1 MKEIYSEII
10 LITDLFNDKSVKSFS
25 AWCGMAKLNFV
36 SIEQQRKYQK
46 NEQKTRRHLLWVLK
60 KEHQEPIE
68 DAECGPKSQ
77 SENAST
83 KLRLLDSMVDRL
95 IKDYSVDMM
104 SASYSST
111 SKQPFADHDRTD
123 PVHVPKSSGNTQD
136 LLRLLS
142 IASRPIAI
150 IAIDF
155 ARLTTN
161 TNDLIQPLRDHEIVK
176 TVLIDKIYN
185 LF

>member
-1 MKEIYSEII
+1 
-10 LITDLFNDKSVKSFS
+10 
-25 AWCGMAKLNFV
+25 
-36 SIEQQRKYQK
+36 
-46 NEQKTRRHLLWVLK
+46 
-60 KEHQEPIE
+60 
-68 DAECGPKSQ
+68 
-77 SENAST
+77 
-83 KLRLLDSMVDRL
+83 
-95 IKDYSVDMM
+95 MM